1 MVEENSVATALYRLA
16 ILENQP
22 IHTAN
27 ELVDW
32 FRLRKWVLSDK
43 RLLQQYR
50 EQRFFSC
57 ADEVTKNEH
66 APKKSS
72 SIFSRFLTFLGIKKI
87 T

>member
-22 IHTAN
+22 IVSGQD
-27 ELVDW
+27 LVDW
-32 FRLRKWVLSDK
+32 YNLRKWVMSDD

-57 ADEVTKNEH
+57 VDEVTKNEM
-66 APKKSS
+66 APKNNRSL
-72 SIFSRFLTFLGIKKI
+72 FSRFLTWLRIEI
-87 T
+87 

>member
-32 FRLRKWVLSDK
+32 FRLRKWVLSDE

-57 ADEVTKNEH
+57 ADEVTKNEK
-66 APKKSS
+66 APQNNHSL
-72 SIFSRFLTFLGIKKI
+72 FSRFLTFLGIKK
-87 T
+87 

>member
-32 FRLRKWVLSDK
+32 FRLRKWVMSDE

-50 EQRFFSC
+50 EQPYFSC
-57 ADEVTKNEH
+57 AREITKIQY

-72 SIFSRFLTFLGIKKI
+72 SLFSRFLTLLRIEI
-87 T
+87 

>member
-32 FRLRKWVLSDK
+32 FRLRKWVMRDE
-43 RLLQQYR
+43 RLRQQYR
-50 EQRFFSC
+50 EQRFFTC
-57 ADEVTKNEH
+57 ADEVTKNEM
-66 APKKSS
+66 APKNNRSL
-72 SIFSRFLTFLGIKKI
+72 FSRFLTWLRIEI
-87 T
+87 

>member
-22 IHTAN
+22 IHSATD
-27 ELVDW
+27 LVDW
-32 FRLRKWVLSDK
+32 FRLRKWVLSDE

-57 ADEVTKNEH
+57 ANEVTKNEM
-66 APKKSS
+66 APKNNRSL
-72 SIFSRFLTFLGIKKI
+72 FSRLLIFLRIEI
-87 T
+87 

>member
-32 FRLRKWVLSDK
+32 FRLRKWVLSDE

-50 EQRFFSC
+50 EQRFFTC
-57 ADEVTKNEH
+57 ADEVTKNEM
-66 APKKSS
+66 APKNNRSL
-72 SIFSRFLTFLGIKKI
+72 FSRFLTWLRIEI
-87 T
+87 

>member
-16 ILENQP
+16 SLENQP

-32 FRLRKWVLSDK
+32 FRLRKWVLSDE

-50 EQRFFSC
+50 EQRFFAC
-57 ADEVTKNEH
+57 ADEITKNEM
-66 APKKSS
+66 APKNNRSP
-72 SIFSRFLTFLGIKKI
+72 ISRFLTFLGINK
-87 T
+87 

>member
-32 FRLRKWVLSDK
+32 FRLRKWVMSDE

-50 EQRFFSC
+50 EQRFFTC
-57 ADEVTKNEH
+57 ADEVTKNEM
-66 APKKSS
+66 APKNNRSL
-72 SIFSRFLTFLGIKKI
+72 FSRFLTWLRIEI
-87 T
+87 

>member
-22 IHTAN
+22 IHSASD
-27 ELVDW
+27 LVQW
-32 FRLRKWVLSDK
+32 FRLRKWVLSDE

-50 EQRFFSC
+50 EQRYFSC
-57 ADEVTKNEH
+57 ADEVTKNEK

-72 SIFSRFLTFLGIKKI
+72 SIFSRFLTFLRIEI
-87 T
+87 

>member
-32 FRLRKWVLSDK
+32 FRLRKWVLSDE

-50 EQRFFSC
+50 EQRFFAC
-57 ADEVTKNEH
+57 ADEITKNEK
-66 APKKSS
+66 APKNNRSL
-72 SIFSRFLTFLGIKKI
+72 FSRLLTLLRIEI
-87 T
+87 

>member
-32 FRLRKWVLSDK
+32 FRLRKWGLSDE

-57 ADEVTKNEH
+57 ADEVTKNER
-66 APKKSS
+66 APKNDRSL
-72 SIFSRFLTFLGIKKI
+72 FSRFLTLLGIKK
-87 T
+87 